1 MRSRTGAG
9 TLLTRRRARVG
20 SRGRDLA
27 YPRVSAVRAPHLN
40 TMRHAEGKAQV
51 EHQQHGAMW
60 QAQAVGKERSRPASD
75 TDKAAPQ
82 AGTAMLLPHDPQVLC
97 QQATLPPLTSGAWCR
112 LSGVDQ
118 EPPSASRLVSP
129 WPPVNHKHYMTCG
142 SEMAHASG
150 LRSLPAADCAEVIQI
165 HNSNHCTSLC
175 GAGGRWHCL
184 LALCVLGC
192 DVISLFVGH
201 ALAAA
206 VA

>member
-1 MRSRTGAG
+1 MRACGPAAWHEQPGTRSRQPKTLGSVTRPREDMRSRTGAG
-9 TLLTRRRARVG
+9 TLLTSRRARVG

-60 QAQAVGKERSRPASD
+60 QAQAVRKERSRPASD

-142 SEMAHASG
+142 SEMAHAS
-150 LRSLPAADCAEVIQI
+150 
-165 HNSNHCTSLC
+165 
-175 GAGGRWHCL
+175 
-184 LALCVLGC
+184 LALHDLCQL
-192 DVISLFVGH
+192 LT
-201 ALAAA
+201 ALR
-206 VA
+206 